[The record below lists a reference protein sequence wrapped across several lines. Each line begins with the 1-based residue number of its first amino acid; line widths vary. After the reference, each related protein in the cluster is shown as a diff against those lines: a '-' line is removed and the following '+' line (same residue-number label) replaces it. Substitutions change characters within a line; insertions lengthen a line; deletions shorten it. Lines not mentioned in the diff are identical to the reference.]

1 MYDTIKSST
10 TIYLQEPIENVTVTS
25 DSTTG
30 TTNYQLQIEDQN
42 LQIKD
47 KQPILYTVVHII
59 IGLLIVG
66 IWLLIRKRLSKKAS
80 RYNQFKQSDIYKL
93 MRDKGYYSASKKPV
107 FETLNEQETNELSE
121 TVLKIF
127 TSFSDIL
134 KKSDLNEKDLQFCCL
149 VKSRLTTLEL
159 SEIYCVSQSAIF
171 KRKQKA
177 KELLGFKSDKR
188 TLDAIF
194 DGM

>member
-93 MRDKGYYSASKKPV
+93 MRDKGYYSANKKPV
-107 FETLNEQETNELSE
+107 FEAVNEQETNELSE

-127 TSFSDIL
+127 ASFSNFL
-134 KKSDLNEKDLQFCCL
+134 KNSDLNEKDLQFCCL

-171 KRKQKA
+171 KRKQKI

-188 TLDAIF
+188 TLDSIF
-194 DGM
+194 EGM

>member
-93 MRDKGYYSASKKPV
+93 MREKGYYSANKKPV
-107 FETLNEQETNELSE
+107 FEAVNEQETNELSE

-127 TSFSDIL
+127 ASFSNIL

-149 VKSRLTTLEL
+149 VKSRLSTLEL

-171 KRKQKA
+171 KRKQKI

-188 TLDAIF
+188 TLDSIF
-194 DGM
+194 EGM

>member
-59 IGLLIVG
+59 IGLSIVG

-93 MRDKGYYSASKKPV
+93 MHEKGYYSANKKPV
-107 FETLNEQETNELSE
+107 FEAVNEQETNELSE

-127 TSFSDIL
+127 ASFSNFL
-134 KKSDLNEKDLQFCCL
+134 KNSDLNEKDLQFCCL

-171 KRKQKA
+171 KRKQKI

-194 DGM
+194 EGM

>member
-80 RYNQFKQSDIYKL
+80 RYNQFKQTDIYKL
-93 MRDKGYYSASKKPV
+93 MHEKGYYSANKKPV
-107 FETLNEQETNELSE
+107 FEAVSEQETNELSE

-127 TSFSDIL
+127 ASFSNFL
-134 KKSDLNEKDLQFCCL
+134 KNSDLNEKDLQFCCL

-171 KRKQKA
+171 KRKQKI

-188 TLDAIF
+188 TLDSIF
-194 DGM
+194 EGM

>member
-1 MYDTIKSST
+1 MNDTIKPA
-10 TIYLQEPIENVTVTS
+10 IVYHLQEPIESITATRDTVT
-25 DSTTG
+25 G
-30 TTNYQLQIEDQN
+30 TSYYQIQIEKPQSPTTQKLLVN
-42 LQIKD
+42 GIIALVI
-47 KQPILYTVVHII
+47 ILC
-59 IGLLIVG
+59 L
-66 IWLLIRKRLSKKAS
+66 WLFTRKRYSKKAS
-80 RYNQFKQSDIYKL
+80 SYNQFKQSDIYKL
-93 MRDKGYYSASKKPV
+93 MRSKGYYSANKKPV
-107 FETLNEQETNELSE
+107 FGAINEQEINELCE
-121 TVLKIF
+121 AVLKIF

-171 KRKQKA
+171 KRKQKI

-194 DGM
+194 ERM

>member
-1 MYDTIKSST
+1 MNDTIKPA
-10 TIYLQEPIENVTVTS
+10 IVYHLQEPIESITAARDTV
-25 DSTTG
+25 TG
-30 TTNYQLQIEDQN
+30 TTYYQLQIEEPQSPTT
-42 LQIKD
+42 QK
-47 KQPILYTVVHII
+47 
-59 IGLLIVG
+59 LLINGTIALVIVLC
-66 IWLLIRKRLSKKAS
+66 IWLFTRKRLSKKAS

-121 TVLKIF
+121 TVLQIF
-127 TSFSDIL
+127 ASFSDFL

-171 KRKQKA
+171 KRKQKI

-194 DGM
+194 EGM

>member
-1 MYDTIKSST
+1 MNDTIKPA
-10 TIYLQEPIENVTVTS
+10 IVFHLQEPIESITATR
-25 DSTTG
+25 DTITG
-30 TTNYQLQIEDQN
+30 TTYYQLQIEQPQN
-42 LQIKD
+42 PTTQKL
-47 KQPILYTVVHII
+47 LVNGI
-59 IGLLIVG
+59 IGLVFILCL
-66 IWLLIRKRLSKKAS
+66 WLFTRKRYSKKAS
-80 RYNQFKQSDIYKL
+80 SYNQFKQSDIYKL
-93 MRDKGYYSASKKPV
+93 MRSKGYYSANKKPV
-107 FETLNEQETNELSE
+107 FGAINEQETNELSE

-171 KRKQKA
+171 KRKQKV

-194 DGM
+194 EGM

>member
-1 MYDTIKSST
+1 MNDTIKPS
-10 TIYLQEPIENVTVTS
+10 IVFHLQEQIESITDTR
-25 DSTTG
+25 DTITG
-30 TTNYQLQIEDQN
+30 TTYYQLQIEQPQN
-42 LQIKD
+42 PTTQKLLVNGIIRLVF
-47 KQPILYTVVHII
+47 ILC
-59 IGLLIVG
+59 L
-66 IWLLIRKRLSKKAS
+66 WLFTRKRYSKKAS
-80 RYNQFKQSDIYKL
+80 SYNQFKHSDIYKL
-93 MRDKGYYSASKKPV
+93 MRSKGYYSANKKPV
-107 FETLNEQETNELSE
+107 FGAINEQENNELSE

-134 KKSDLNEKDLQFCCL
+134 KKSDLDEKDLQFCCL

-194 DGM
+194 EGM